1 MSDQLDYRKVAAEK
15 YRQHLEMK
23 KKEEEEKNRIAA
35 EMLAEE
41 MRINEE
47 KEIQQRIEELKI
59 KDDTET
65 IDFFMDDL
73 DVSVISLR
81 ESTDI
86 FLDLQLMESKLET
99 IIELVKEYGRLP
111 DIQEKIVSL
120 VEVLNNI
127 FEDKKNKSTV
137 YVDKL
142 NKIVQNIFKV
152 AEVEIPVELMDTTED
167 EDVARKLQD
176 EMYKLT

>member
-1 MSDQLDYRKVAAEK
+1 MSDLLDYRKVAAEK

-23 KKEEEEKNRIAA
+23 KNEEEEKNRIAA
-35 EMLAEE
+35 EILAEE

-73 DVSVISLR
+73 DVSIISLR
-81 ESTDI
+81 ESTDL
-86 FLDLQLMESKLET
+86 FLDLQLMESKLDT
-99 IIELVKEYGRLP
+99 MIVLFKEYGRLQ
-111 DIQEKIVSL
+111 DVQEKIVSL
-120 VEVLNNI
+120 VEVLNKI
-127 FEDKKNKSTV
+127 FEERKKSPG
-137 YVDKL
+137 YVDRL
-142 NKIVQNIFKV
+142 NKIVQSIFKV

-167 EDVARKLQD
+167 EEVARKLQD